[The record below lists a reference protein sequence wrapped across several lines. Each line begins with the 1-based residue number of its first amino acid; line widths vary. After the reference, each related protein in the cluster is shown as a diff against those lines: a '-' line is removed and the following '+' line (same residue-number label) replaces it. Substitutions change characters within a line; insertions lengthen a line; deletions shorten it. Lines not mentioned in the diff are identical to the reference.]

1 VQKNQQM
8 LSGFFFSAC
17 EVLKAG
23 SSVKLFLSHAN
34 YEVIIF
40 VHAESHFASLQA
52 PLIRLYGHIE
62 HVLLLSLALCNFVPQ
77 SIHDHVRVHTCHAVI
92 DM

>member
-1 VQKNQQM
+1 MQKNQQM

-40 VHAESHFASLQA
+40 VMQKASL
-52 PLIRLYGHIE
+52 LLYKHLSSGYM
-62 HVLLLSLALCNFVPQ
+62 VTLSMFLLLSLALCNFVPQ